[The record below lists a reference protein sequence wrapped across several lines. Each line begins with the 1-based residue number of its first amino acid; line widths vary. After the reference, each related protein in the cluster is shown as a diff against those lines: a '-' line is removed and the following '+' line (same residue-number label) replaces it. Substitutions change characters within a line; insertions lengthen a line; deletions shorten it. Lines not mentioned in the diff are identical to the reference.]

1 MDIKLRANM
10 KKNEGGSRDYK
21 SYLFVGTKGQGK
33 STLMRDL
40 MDIYMLQFTKRYS
53 KSNIQPR
60 VFVHDYSESRAFSDI
75 MTVEEA
81 ARKLKVNPDHP
92 MDLLTMRDNKGNYL
106 WKSGMLRYTGRDL
119 EDIEVMYRIVMD
131 HFRNGFLLLDE
142 LTSYVSASPPRW
154 LTGVLVWHRN
164 AGVELAFAIH
174 HLLDVP
180 NKFSRGIMLSKLIL
194 MNSGEK
200 NITLNQL
207 RAKYSF
213 ADKLWESYQRVLKAK
228 PQATRAQ
235 YYEIIDIDGQ

>member
-1 MDIKLRANM
+1 LNIKFRANQL
-10 KKNEGGSRDYK
+10 KNEGGFRDYK

-40 MDIYMLQFTKRYS
+40 MDVYMVKFSKVYQ
-53 KSNIQPR
+53 KSNVKPR

-81 ARKLKVNPDHP
+81 ARRMRVDLEHP
-92 MDLLTMRDNKGNYL
+92 MDLLGLKDRKGNYV

-119 EDIEVMYRIVMD
+119 DDIEKMYRTLMD

-142 LTSYVSASPPRW
+142 LTSYVSARPPRW

-180 NKFSRGIMLSKLIL
+180 NTFSRGIMLSKLIL

-200 NITLNQL
+200 NITLRQL
-207 RAKYSF
+207 KSKYSF
-213 ADKLWESYQRVLKAK
+213 ADELFRAYQRVLRAK
-228 PQATRAQ
+228 PKKTRVQ
-235 YYEIIDIDGQ
+235 YYEIINIDE